1 MADPIDN
8 NKKDVF
14 ELGSLDSKLDKV
26 ETAKMSDKSDLIKN
40 LKKPA
45 KLSKGPS
52 KQVVITPSVSS
63 DRIASDIRNE
73 FQKNS
78 LADSYDKFAA
88 FDATRLKQIALH
100 DINSSITQERT
111 ISRAW
116 APRLRSLL
124 PAELYGK
131 LGGGL
136 SDKLGRSSS
145 TDKLVALL
153 TQKNQ
158 LNIDQ
163 YIRDKSDELVRDRI
177 QQVGHREN
185 ITVLSQIFSMTKRNH
200 AFFSGTFRKYLMK
213 SIELKYKHIFVSKDI
228 LAHTKLL
235 LDVTTSKLNAIK
247 HNTSLPE
254 AALDSSFG
262 TLTTK
267 LMTDATGI
275 ISNALFSRI
284 RKPINDFI
292 SEAVSSVGDKLSKY
306 AKESVNY
313 VAGNVPVEFDAENNT
328 PRTSSTKFSHRA
340 INRLRKSIHGVKEK
354 AGYLG
359 RSYGR
364 ADGTRSGAE
373 LDAGRI
379 RGATGELVNHI
390 LSQKSSK
397 NPLDHALNE
406 YSRDK
411 TAASGFSKT
420 PNSFN
425 AIPFDVMTR
434 RSIVDIIPA
443 FLSKIHQQSTIIA
456 KMIDYSIKQR
466 LSKNHHGVFDKAKA
480 TDELVFDRDTET
492 FAASGDFNK
501 RTSEKL
507 FGSKDEHTKL
517 IQPII
522 KKMHTGFTAHGGD
535 DKAFKT
541 ALPHIIRFI
550 TNITTHVGV
559 IKLSHIKKY
568 LNGGS
573 LSEFEQGYLDAILV
587 DIPKRLYKK
596 ILKIVGT
603 TFFKDTDLKE
613 VDLKHS
619 DDITKSL
626 HHLIETKEKEIT
638 KVKYAK
644 EHGDTRHLTGLFD
657 KTTGKLNHKALRDL
671 QSNVDRKA
679 IHDSLDVATPHV
691 ESNQSLSTK
700 LKSHVNRK
708 TIHDKV
714 SALHERVSN
723 LINPETKR
731 NLKARVLK
739 TKRLIKHAPI
749 TKSILSNIGKL
760 HHPVTTGNI
769 IGDDEHVQATDVINK
784 VAKPHSVLRHLKAKY
799 LVSKRALRHKSVGEV
814 AKSMRASIASAAHTA
829 IDKAIS
835 QVTDPKAKR
844 SLKARLL
851 LLKRSIHQYE
861 TPEALTKA
869 YDAIHDEVVQH
880 ISKVDPEHPILR
892 HIKTGYRL
900 ARRKVSDAHIPEKVS
915 TLVDKAHKRVSEA
928 INHAHGKTTEH
939 PVRVKIVKPKEHVN
953 SLTEAIS
960 EIRTSLHD
968 HFGRAKAADNTKI
981 RLLSKI
987 LKQLSIHGK
996 ADGSK
1001 TTSEYDGKKPLWKR
1015 VIESPFEHLKKGV
1028 GRAGSFY
1035 SKFYSGLFG
1044 LAGKTIKKVLPS
1056 ADNLKTGLGAAG
1068 EIGRLGLHGVGKV
1081 LGVRGTTIKH
1091 FANIVKSHLITKE
1104 RFVDVYRKDNVV
1116 IGSPLLKGLDIK
1128 AGKYVYANGGVVRD
1142 SYSIKE
1148 PVLNAETQ
1156 QTVITAED
1164 IKHGLVDHKN
1174 NKLSDQSI
1182 LGIGGSIAH
1191 KLIRTAHT
1199 LTKASLRI
1207 SGKMIG
1213 AGADGLTSLLSRIPG
1228 LGGIKGVLGKR
1239 GTGKSGET
1247 IDSKILG
1254 SMVTKHLV
1262 TITEMLKPIAEK
1274 HGYESK
1280 NSAVNKGL
1288 NRVRKGIKSKLAG
1301 MLGGAASAKAGT
1313 DSDGS
1318 SGVGTTVMQG
1328 LVTSL
1333 ISKPQILGGLAY
1345 ALVTAA
1351 GMIAA
1356 KSLGNMA
1363 SDKVLDTLGIKKRD
1377 IPKDKELPSW
1387 KELYDSS
1394 KADISKNFNAAKDA
1408 ITNKFKSPKEG
1419 EATGVS
1425 LAASH
1430 KSMANVPSSG
1440 DGLTPAGGVISTL
1453 GGTSS
1458 GSATSNAITT
1468 APSHTPTGG
1477 DALNKSTPGL
1487 PDSSYKVPE
1496 KQGGGKKAENWKAI
1510 EGPIMKQL
1518 TGYGWSHAQAA
1529 GIAANIF
1536 RESKGDPS
1544 IPGDGGKAYGIAQW
1558 HPDRQANFEKAMGK
1572 SIKGS
1577 SVADQVAFINY
1588 ELTKGTEKGAGNA
1601 LKQAKT
1607 PEEAGSIVS
1616 SKYERPGDKQGEM
1629 RERSGIAQMIA
1640 KRTTPEVLSDIGK
1653 DKAGVSSEAVAS
1665 TTPATDSKTDTSSTA
1680 SADTSAPAAGSATPD
1695 ASTASA
1701 TPPVTDGNL
1710 TPKTT
1715 NAEDIIKSFGNKSNV
1730 QGGYVAQATPAVSNV
1745 NRNAERT
1752 SAVPPALAA
1761 AAPVD
1766 PNSEKQTTLLTEQN
1780 AILSKIVSILSSS
1793 DKEKEGDKSD
1803 DKSNPMLSKLDGII
1817 ASIQG
1822 TNNLLATNAQN
1833 SNGGS
1838 ATGQSNSDAPRYID
1852 ANPNGIGIDVGRIH
1866 S

>member
-1 MADPIDN
+1 MADPT

-26 ETAKMSDKSDLIKN
+26 EIAKTSDKSDIIKN
-40 LKKPA
+40 LNKPS

-52 KQVVITPSVSS
+52 KQTITSSDVSS
-63 DRIASDIRNE
+63 DRITSDVRNE
-73 FQKNS
+73 FQRNS

-100 DINSSITQERT
+100 DITSSITQERT

-116 APRLRSLL
+116 APKLRSLL
-124 PAELYGK
+124 PTELYGK
-131 LGGGL
+131 LGGL

-145 TDKLVALL
+145 TDKLIALL

-185 ITVLSQIFSMTKRNH
+185 ITVLSQIFSMTKRNN

-228 LAHTKLL
+228 LAHTKML

-254 AALDSSFG
+254 AALESSFG
-262 TLTTK
+262 AITSK
-267 LMTDATGI
+267 LMNDATGI

-292 SEAVSSVGDKLSKY
+292 SEAVASVGDKLSKY

-328 PRTSSTKFSHRA
+328 PRTSSNKFTHRA
-340 INRLRKSIHGVKEK
+340 INRLRKTIHGVKEK

-373 LDAGRI
+373 LDAGHI
-379 RGATGELVNHI
+379 KGATGELVNHI

-411 TAASGFSKT
+411 NNASGFSKT

-434 RSIVDIIPA
+434 RSIVDVIPA
-443 FLSKIHQQSTIIA
+443 FLSKIHRQSTIIA
-456 KMIDYSIKQR
+456 KMIDFSIKKR
-466 LSKNHHGVFDKAKA
+466 LSKDHHGAFDKVKA

-501 RTSEKL
+501 RTSASL
-507 FGSKDEHTKL
+507 FGTKEDHTKL

-541 ALPHIIRFI
+541 ALPHIIRFV
-550 TNITTHVGV
+550 TNITTHAGV

-573 LSEFEQGYLDAILV
+573 LSEFEQGYLDAILA
-587 DIPKRLYKK
+587 DIPKRLHKK

-603 TFFKDTDLKE
+603 TFFKDSDLKE

-626 HHLIETKEKEIT
+626 HHLIEAKEKEIT
-638 KVKYAK
+638 KVKHAK

-657 KTTGKLNHKALRDL
+657 KTTGKLDHKALRDL
-671 QSNVDRKA
+671 QSNVDHKA
-679 IHDSLDVATPHV
+679 IQASLDVAAPHV
-691 ESNQSLSTK
+691 EVKPTLSAK
-700 LKSHVNRK
+700 LKSHINK
-708 TIHDKV
+708 DTIHAKV
-714 SALHERVSN
+714 GALHERVSN
-723 LINPETKR
+723 LVDPKTKR

-769 IGDDEHVQATDVINK
+769 VGDNEHVQATDVINK

-814 AKSMRASIASAAHTA
+814 AKSMYDSIAATAHTN
-829 IDKAIS
+829 IDKAIG
-835 QVTDPKAKR
+835 QIHDPKTKR
-844 SLKARLL
+844 KLKARLL

-869 YDAIHDEVVQH
+869 YDAIHDEAVRH
-880 ISKVDPEHPILR
+880 ISNVDPEHPILR
-892 HIKTGYRL
+892 HIKTGYQL
-900 ARRKVSDAHIPEKVS
+900 ARRKVSEAHVPEKVS
-915 TLVDKAHKRVSEA
+915 TLANKVHKQVSEA
-928 INHAHGKTTEH
+928 IHSTHGKTTEH
-939 PVRVKIVKPKEHVN
+939 PVRVKAVKPKEHVN
-953 SLTEAIS
+953 SLTEAIG

-996 ADGSK
+996 VDGSHPADAEHAAK
-1001 TTSEYDGKKPLWKR
+1001 RPLWKR
-1015 VIESPFEHLKKGV
+1015 VIESPLDHLKTGIGK
-1028 GRAGSFY
+1028 AGSFY
-1035 SKFYSGLFG
+1035 KNLYGGLFG
-1044 LAGKTIKKVLPS
+1044 IAGKTIKKVLPS
-1056 ADNLKTGLGAAG
+1056 AEHLKTGLGAAG
-1068 EIGRLGLHGVGKV
+1068 KLGSLGLQGVGKI
-1081 LGVRGTTIKH
+1081 LGVRATTVKH
-1091 FANIVKSHLITKE
+1091 LSNIVKSHLITKE

-1156 QTVITAED
+1156 QTVVTAED
-1164 IKHGLVDHKN
+1164 IKHGLVDYKN

-1191 KLIRTAHT
+1191 KLIRTTHT
-1199 LTKASLRI
+1199 LTKASLRV

-1213 AGADGLTSLLSRIPG
+1213 AGADALTSLISRIPG
-1228 LGGIKGVLGKR
+1228 LGGIKGALGKR

-1254 SMVTKHLV
+1254 NMVTKHLV
-1262 TITEMLKPIAEK
+1262 AITEMLKPIAEK

-1280 NSAVNKGL
+1280 NSLVSKGL
-1288 NRVRKGIKSKLAG
+1288 NRVKKGIKSKLTG
-1301 MLGGAASAKAGT
+1301 MLGGAAAAKAGT

-1318 SGVGTTVMQG
+1318 SGVGTAVTQG
-1328 LVTSL
+1328 LVTLL

-1351 GMIAA
+1351 GMIAV

-1363 SDKVLDTLGIKKRD
+1363 SDKILDTLGIKKRD
-1377 IPKDKELPSW
+1377 IPKEKELPSW

-1408 ITNKFKSPKEG
+1408 ITDKFKSSKEG

-1430 KSMANVPSSG
+1430 KSMSNIPTSG
-1440 DGLTPAGGVISTL
+1440 SGLTSA
-1453 GGTSS
+1453 

-1496 KQGGGKKAENWKAI
+1496 KQGGGKKGENWKNI

-1518 TGYGWSHAQAA
+1518 MGYGWSHAQAA
-1529 GIAANIF
+1529 GITANIY
-1536 RESKGDPS
+1536 RESKGNPS
-1544 IPGDGGKAYGIAQW
+1544 SPGDSGKAYGIAQW
-1558 HPDRQANFEKAMGK
+1558 HDDPPGKGRQSDFAKKYGK
-1572 SIKGS
+1572 PIQGS
-1577 SVADQVAFINY
+1577 SLSEQVDFINH
-1588 ELTKGTEKGAGNA
+1588 ELTKGTEKKAGNE
-1601 LKQAKT
+1601 LKKAT
-1607 PEEAGSIVS
+1607 DAGSAGAII
-1616 SKYERPGDKQGEM
+1616 SKLYERPRDVKGEM
-1629 RERSGIAQMIA
+1629 NERSGFAQAVA
-1640 KRTTPEVLSDIGK
+1640 KRNSPESLSGIGK
-1653 DKAGVSSEAVAS
+1653 DKDGASSEAVAS
-1665 TTPATDSKTDTSSTA
+1665 TTPASDGKTDTASSGAAGAASSDAAASSTP
-1680 SADTSAPAAGSATPD
+1680 TAGAATPD
-1695 ASTASA
+1695 ATTASA
-1701 TPPVTDGNL
+1701 TPPVSDGNL

-1780 AILSKIVSILSSS
+1780 AILSKIASILSSS

-1803 DKSNPMLSKLDGII
+1803 DKSNPMLSKLDGIL

-1822 TNNLLATNAQN
+1822 TNNILATNAQN
-1833 SNGGS
+1833 PNGGS
-1838 ATGQSNSDAPRYID
+1838 SSDQGTTNSPRYID